1 MSLISIAIALTF
13 FFATDVV
20 AHDFITQEIAEDYI
34 KKIQD
39 ARDITKVSSS
49 ESERGHAFVTIGKLL
64 VELKSFFN
72 RDIAT
77 HGEING
83 LATKYLIATLND
95 SGLDLKFSKRKKFYE
110 FDSSFFEK
118 AITGELDSGVQTI
131 ALAELIKGNF
141 YQSFEGDFLETRL
154 PPGKLNEDAKRFEKL
169 MGMQINDSIDEELL
183 FIGFILNARVAIK
196 KGGQAMRV
204 KARRKALELGVEFR
218 GRFPDSLSIAAV
230 DLVETRLNS
239 SK

>member
-1 MSLISIAIALTF
+1 MRLISIAIALNF
-13 FFATDVV
+13 FFATSGA
-20 AHDFITQEIAEDYI
+20 AHDFITQEIADDYV

-49 ESERGHAFVTIGKLL
+49 ESERGHAYVTIGKLL

-83 LATKYLIATLND
+83 LATKYLIATLDD
-95 SGLDLKFSKRKKFYE
+95 SGLDLKFSKRKNFYE

-118 AITGELDSGVQTI
+118 AITSELDSGVRTI
-131 ALAELIKGNF
+131 ALGELIKGNF
-141 YQSFEGDFLETRL
+141 YQSFDGDFLETRL
-154 PPGKLNEDAKRFEKL
+154 PSGKLKEDAERFEKL
-169 MGMQINDSIDEELL
+169 MGMQIHDSIDEELL
-183 FIGFILNARVAIK
+183 FIGFILNARVAIH
-196 KGGQAMRV
+196 KGDQAMRV
-204 KARRKALELGVEFR
+204 RARRKALELGVEFR
-218 GRFPDSLSIAAV
+218 GRFPDSMSIAAV